1 MFKYIEQIAAWGLQ
15 ISALKIPYQDNN
27 FTLHITRVLGKDPT
41 SFFKDGRSITAP
53 LYYVLKNGKVDKL
66 EIYLQSK
73 YPDKKDTTAHIMAQ
87 AREWLDKQVRQP
99 DSSDNEMPEPTP
111 PVAPIVQGTTPEQPA
126 DSEIQKGITQLISEI
141 EGIKKAMPVTPE
153 QRAIT
158 KELQQLVAEYD
169 PNKTFQQ
176 EYRWVPV
183 LFDCLYFIVSP
194 IIAIFGAGFFYTQ
207 VNNVWLLAGLVVM
220 FLALELIFRRTIV
233 RKCVAAWM
241 RGRYVFGSITLVM
254 ALAISA
260 WSVVAIM
267 HGTEQIRQMAQTEHA
282 IFATTPT
289 QDRITAMSDS
299 LAVWRTQ
306 QKALDGKW
314 GVSLH
319 ISKDLY
325 KRIEAG
331 EKELE
336 TMKLQ
341 LQEEKNTGV
350 ATWRYLF
357 LLLELIVIIALVL
370 PVWYHVSCVL
380 EAIDNK

>member
-41 SFFKDGRSITAP
+41 SFFKDGTSITAP
-53 LYYVLKNGKVDKL
+53 LYYVLKNGKVDRL
-66 EIYLQSK
+66 EVYLLSK
-73 YPDKKDTTAHIMAQ
+73 YPDKKDTTAHIMKQ
-87 AREWLDKQVRQP
+87 AREWLEKQVRQP
-99 DSSDNEMPEPTP
+99 ETGDNEMPEPETP
-111 PVAPIVQGTTPEQPA
+111 AVAPNVQA

-153 QRAIT
+153 QRAIA

-169 PNKTFQQ
+169 PNKTFAQ
-176 EYRWVPV
+176 EYRWVPK
-183 LFDCLYFIVSP
+183 LFDWLYFIVSP
-194 IIAIFGAGFFYTQ
+194 IIAIFGAGFFYAQ
-207 VNNVWLLAGLVVM
+207 VNNVWLLVVLVVM

-233 RKCVAAWM
+233 RKCVAAFM
-241 RGRYVFGSITLVM
+241 RGRYVFGGITLVM

-260 WSVVAIM
+260 WSVVAIL
-267 HGTEQIRQMAQTEHA
+267 HGTEQIRQMVQAENA
-282 IFATTPT
+282 IFASTPT
-289 QDRITAMSDS
+289 QDRITTMSDS
-299 LAVWRTQ
+299 LSMWRTQ
-306 QKALDGKW
+306 QKSLDGKW

-319 ISKDLY
+319 ISKDLS

-336 TMKLQ
+336 NMKLQ
-341 LQEEKNTGV
+341 LQQEKATGV

-357 LLLELIVIIALVL
+357 LLLELIVMIALVL
-370 PVWYHVSCVL
+370 PVWYHVRCVL
-380 EAIDNK
+380 EAIDNN